1 MKMLVDVGLGEDE
14 EEEEEEESE
23 GEEEDEGE
31 SGESEGEEE
40 GEEEEEGPAS
50 KRQRKDGKEDEIMNR
65 IMDMQHLSESEK
77 HQLMQKEFEELDKE
91 EDRERLE
98 EATSRK
104 RARALPGA
112 ERWAGSFDNL
122 KNEDE
127 KCTYLEELAV
137 VLTSEQMYF
146 LNKLREVVS
155 DEDSGAGEEE
165 GEEEEERKG
174 TASTHP
180 IHPIHA
186 PASWATAAAA
196 FRRRL

>member
-1 MKMLVDVGLGEDE
+1 
-14 EEEEEEESE
+14 
-23 GEEEDEGE
+23 
-31 SGESEGEEE
+31 
-40 GEEEEEGPAS
+40 
-50 KRQRKDGKEDEIMNR
+50 MNR
-65 IMDMQHLSESEK
+65 IMDMPHLSESEK

-91 EDRERLE
+91 EEEKERE

-155 DEDSGAGEEE
+155 DEDSGEEDGEEQ
-165 GEEEEERKG
+165 EEERKG

>member
-1 MKMLVDVGLGEDE
+1 
-14 EEEEEEESE
+14 
-23 GEEEDEGE
+23 
-31 SGESEGEEE
+31 
-40 GEEEEEGPAS
+40 
-50 KRQRKDGKEDEIMNR
+50 MNR

-98 EATSRK
+98 EAT

-155 DEDSGAGEEE
+155 DEDSGAGGGGRGAGG
-165 GEEEEERKG
+165 GEERHRLH
-174 TASTHP
+174 ASYPSYPRSCLVGHR
-180 IHPIHA
+180 
-186 PASWATAAAA
+186 S
-196 FRRRL
+196 RRLSSTLVIRWRGVKCTSW

>member
-1 MKMLVDVGLGEDE
+1 
-14 EEEEEEESE
+14 
-23 GEEEDEGE
+23 
-31 SGESEGEEE
+31 
-40 GEEEEEGPAS
+40 
-50 KRQRKDGKEDEIMNR
+50 MNR

-77 HQLMQKEFEELDKE
+77 HQLMQKEFEELDEEEEEKE
-91 EDRERLE
+91 LE

-155 DEDSGAGEEE
+155 DEDSGAGGDGRGGAGGVGAGSVRRIDAQMAASAE
-165 GEEEEERKG
+165 GDARPPPPKS
-174 TASTHP
+174 AS
-180 IHPIHA
+180 
-186 PASWATAAAA
+186 ASA
-196 FRRRL
+196 RRASASCCVNAMNDTSSRPS

>member
-1 MKMLVDVGLGEDE
+1 
-14 EEEEEEESE
+14 
-23 GEEEDEGE
+23 
-31 SGESEGEEE
+31 
-40 GEEEEEGPAS
+40 
-50 KRQRKDGKEDEIMNR
+50 MNR
-65 IMDMQHLSESEK
+65 IMDMPHLSESEK

-91 EDRERLE
+91 EEEKERE

-155 DEDSGAGEEE
+155 DEDSGEEDGEEQ
-165 GEEEEERKG
+165 EEERKG

-186 PASWATAAAA
+186 SASWATAAAA